1 MIEFARLWAFALLP
15 LPLAAW
21 FLLPAMV
28 SRNAIPVPPGV
39 WQMLDRV
46 RAPSDGVVGLLKR
59 GILMRAAAWALMVT
73 ALAGPETLEERLLAP
88 TGRDVMVAMDLSAS
102 MGERRKDAAED
113 KEVRQIDIV
122 GPFVT
127 RLIEGRRGDRVGLIA
142 FGSDAYLI
150 SPLTFDAHAVAGML
164 PEVSIGLPGRRT
176 DLGQAIGLT
185 VQVLREEPNGE
196 RVLVMIS
203 DGEANVGDLAAM
215 DAAKLAVEYEITI
228 HVVGFSSEVS
238 PENAEHMTEIAEL
251 TGGRYYE
258 ATSAESLAEVEA
270 AIAQVLP
277 SAVDDEP
284 DYVRRDWAWLP
295 SLLALGLLVLIGRQE
310 LAGA

>member
-1 MIEFARLWAFALLP
+1 MIEFARTWAFALLP

-28 SRNAIPVPPGV
+28 SRNAIAVPPGV

-46 RAPSDGVVGLLKR
+46 RAPGDGAMGLLKR
-59 GILMRAAAWALMVT
+59 GILMRAAAWALMVA
-73 ALAGPETLEERLLAP
+73 ALAGPETLEARLLAP

-113 KEVRQIDIV
+113 ESARQIDIV

-150 SPLTFDAHAVAGML
+150 SPLTFDTRAVAGML

-185 VQVLREEPNGE
+185 VQILRDEPKGE

-215 DAAKLAVEYEITI
+215 DAAKLAVEFGITI

-251 TGGRYYE
+251 TGGRYFE
-258 ATSAESLAEVEA
+258 ATSAESLAGVEA

-277 SAVDDEP
+277 RATGDDP

-295 SLLALGLLVLIGRQE
+295 SLLALALLVVIGRQE